1 MSNIYLAEIK
11 REFKSAL
18 DNHGHPFKY
27 FTCGTI
33 ANGIPK
39 QRTVVLRAVE
49 NNYKLIFYTDKR
61 SAKVEQLRNNS
72 AISALFY
79 HPDKKLQLIFTG
91 NAKIITDTKALHNVW
106 TSLSDNAKKD
116 YTTQKAP
123 GSSKE
128 PNEIVDYLSNR
139 NFFCQIEIE
148 TERIEYLKLEKPQ
161 HQRILFTKQDWWEE
175 QFLIP

>member
-18 DNHGHPFKY
+18 DNHGHPFNY
-27 FTCGTI
+27 FVCSSIEGST
-33 ANGIPK
+33 PK
-39 QRTVVLRAVE
+39 QRTVVLRGFKSE
-49 NNYKLIFYTDKR
+49 YKPIFYTDKR

-79 HPDKKLQLIFTG
+79 HPDKKLQLVFTG